1 MANIFAAGRLW
12 GIPTVDYQ
20 GNAITVPTPVQ
31 FGTLQDI
38 SIDFGFDIK
47 KLYGTKQFP
56 DDIARG
62 KGTITGKASTGK
74 VNGALLNSLF
84 FGQTLTAGQL
94 NDYTDLTGTAVPT
107 TPFTITPTP
116 PSSGVW
122 ASDLGVTGSTGVP
135 LTRVASGPTAGQYS
149 VAAGVYTF
157 AAADVA
163 LVMYI
168 NYNYTA
174 TSTTASKGT
183 MVNPFMGSTPAFQ
196 AEILLPGSTAGVYT
210 SFTML
215 KCVSNKLTIATKLDD
230 YAIPSLSWE
239 CSADSFGNFLKWSTS
254 N

>member
-1 MANIFAAGRLW
+1 MGNIFAAGRLW
-12 GIPTVDYQ
+12 AIPTYD
-20 GNAITVPTPVQ
+20 GSGSAITTPTPVQ

-38 SIDFGFDIK
+38 SLDLGFDIK

-74 VNGALLNSLF
+74 VNGALVNSLF
-84 FGQTLTAGQL
+84 FGQTLTAGIAA
-94 NDYTDLTGTAVPT
+94 DFTDLTGTAVPT
-107 TPFTITPTP
+107 IPFTITPPP
-116 PSSGVW
+116 PSSGTW
-122 ASDLGVTGSTGVP
+122 STDLGVSGATGIP
-135 LTRVASGPTAGQYS
+135 LIRVASAPATGQYS

-157 AAADVA
+157 AAADVG

-168 NYNYTA
+168 NFSYTA

-183 MVNPFMGSTPAFQ
+183 MVNPFMGSTPSFQ
-196 AEILLPGSTAGVYT
+196 AEIMLPGTAAGMYT
-210 SFTML
+210 SFTFL
-215 KCVSNKLTIATKLDD
+215 KCVSNKLTLATKLED

-239 CSADSFGNFLKWSTS
+239 CSADNFGNVLKWSTS